1 MSFIWLAVFTALCV
15 AFVPARPYAALGL
28 GALLYLYPWET
39 AGLLL
44 IAGVALLLI
53 RHHRRRKSHGRP

>member
-15 AFVPARPYAALGL
+15 LFVPARPYAALGL
-28 GALLYLYPWET
+28 GALLYLYPWAT

-44 IAGVALLLI
+44 AAGVISFLVR
-53 RHHRRRKSHGRP
+53 RHHRR